1 MSRKSDYG
9 GYVALLP
16 KSRAVVT
23 VTESKNVSSSK
34 GRKKIEG
41 VEYEPWGADDK
52 LPDRILAAVWE
63 NSFMPQ
69 LLETSSEFLHGQGL
83 GVFRKRIVPGTDTRP
98 GTVLYD
104 PVDPETEVP
113 ELARWM
119 DLVDLESYWLAAC
132 NQYPNSYNIFTGF
145 QLNIEGKV
153 VKMKIHDWPVVRSS
167 SRNLETGQVDNYLLF
182 TEHINEANEKKKV
195 RKVPRYYRGIETIEP
210 DFIYHAKAL
219 TSGQSAYALPS
230 WFGAL
235 ETIEVLNRIPR
246 FHASGIDNGY
256 NVKYHVKVP
265 AVYFDQFPTQAEKDN
280 AWAKLQDDMDE
291 QLCGAD
297 NVNKA
302 VLTKFFLD
310 PITNKPLPGFDIVP
324 LQSVQVDEQYLK
336 LHESFRAAAASGVG
350 IHPGLANVDTGGK
363 LGGTAS
369 EMRVAALLHQELRT
383 PIPRMLLLRPIKLAM
398 KINGFDKNLIIAP
411 KDFILQ
417 TLDTNPTGS
426 SKVVSNA
433 VA

>member
-1 MSRKSDYG
+1 MSQKNDYS
-9 GYVALLP
+9 GYVAFLP
-16 KSRAVVT
+16 KSRAVVS
-23 VTESKNVSSSK
+23 VTESKNTPASK
-34 GRKKIEG
+34 GKKKIEG
-41 VEYEPWGADDK
+41 VDYAPWGSDDK
-52 LPDRILAAVWE
+52 LPDRILQAVWE

-69 LLETSSEFLHGQGL
+69 LLETSTQFLHGQGL

-98 GTVLYD
+98 GTVLLD
-104 PVDPETEVP
+104 PIDAATQAPDVQ
-113 ELARWM
+113 RWM
-119 DLVDLESYWLAAC
+119 ELVDLQSYWLAAC
-132 NQYPNSYNIFTGF
+132 NQYPVSYNVFTGY

-153 VKMKIHDWPVVRSS
+153 VKMKVHDWAI
-167 SRNLETGQVDNYLLF
+167 SRTALRDLRTGQIESILLF
-182 TEHINEANEKKKV
+182 SEYIDDDGTKKKARV
-195 RKVPRYYRGIETIEP
+195 VPRYYAGIEKVKP
-210 DFIYHAKAL
+210 DFIYHARNL
-219 TSGQSAYALPS
+219 TSGQSSYALPS

-265 AVYFDQFPTQAEKDN
+265 AVYFDQFSTQEAKDK
-280 AWAKLQDDMDE
+280 AWGELQDQMDE
-291 QLCGAD
+291 QLCGTD

-336 LHESFRAAAASGVG
+336 LHESFRSAAASGVG
-350 IHPGLANVDTGGK
+350 LHPGLANVDTGGK

-369 EMRVAALLHQELRT
+369 EMRVAAQLHQELKT
-383 PIPRMLLLRPIKLAM
+383 PIPRMLLLRPIQLAM
-398 KINGFDKNLIIAP
+398 KINGFDPSLVIAP
-411 KDFILQ
+411 KDFTLQ

-433 VA
+433 TT